1 MIVSKKD
8 KNGTV
13 IRLEGSTELV
23 CAEATMI
30 LISLQDTADQTE
42 NKSMVDMILATFL
55 MIRDKA
61 YEKGV
66 SLAEL
71 MHDTSADELFNDCFG
86 RMRS

>member
-30 LISLQDTADQTE
+30 LIAMQDAADQ
-42 NKSMVDMILATFL
+42 S
-55 MIRDKA
+55 R
-61 YEKGV
+61 YEWKTRV
-66 SLAEL
+66 
-71 MHDTSADELFNDCFG
+71 FQK
-86 RMRS
+86 